1 MDISVIAIGDELLI
15 GQVTDTNSGW
25 IARHINPLGWRVK
38 SVRVI
43 GDDSTEIFKAID
55 DAFAETDI
63 VLTTGGLG
71 PTKDDITKET
81 LCRYF
86 GGEMIYDK
94 SVEANVLEVV
104 ASRNLKINSLTAA
117 QAYVPSSCR
126 VIQNRVGTAP
136 IMWFEKDNKVLVSM
150 PGVPFETEAM
160 MTSEVIPQLYK
171 RFCSDEYIM
180 HRTFV
185 VIDYS
190 ESLLAMRLA
199 DFEKGIPPYIKLAYL
214 PKPGIIRLRFSGIS
228 KHTDILE
235 REINSLSEKLCEIL
249 GDSIISTEDK
259 PISAIAG
266 DMLKKKN
273 LTLATAESCTGG
285 NIAHEIT
292 EIPGSSDYFMGSV
305 VSYANYV
312 KSSLLNVGK
321 DILDTVGAVSRET
334 VEQMATGVA
343 ALMNVNC
350 AVATSGIAG
359 PGGGTPEKPVGTV
372 WISVFCNGK
381 ITTELHKFGGTR
393 ERVIERATTAALIM
407 LVKSLRSN
415 E

>member
-25 IARHINPLGWRVK
+25 IARHINPLGWNVK

-43 GDDSTEIFKAID
+43 GDDSSEIFRAID
-55 DAFAETDI
+55 DAFGETDI

-86 GGEMIYDK
+86 GGEMVYDK

-104 ASRNLKINSLTAA
+104 ASRNLKINPLTAA

-126 VIQNRVGTAP
+126 VIQNKVGTAP
-136 IMWFEKDNKVLVSM
+136 VMWFERDNKVLVSM
-150 PGVPFETEAM
+150 PGVPFETETM
-160 MTSEVIPQLYK
+160 MTSEVIPQLYR
-171 RFCSDEYIM
+171 RFCSDEHIM

-199 DFEKGIPPYIKLAYL
+199 DFEKSMPSYIKLAYL
-214 PKPGIIRLRFSGIS
+214 PKPGIIRLRLSGIS
-228 KHTDILE
+228 KYMDMLE
-235 REINSLSEKLCEIL
+235 KDMDSLSEKLCDIL
-249 GDSIISTEDK
+249 GGSIISTEDK

-266 DMLKKKN
+266 DMLKRRN
-273 LTLATAESCTGG
+273 FTFATAESCTGG

-312 KSSLLNVGK
+312 KSSLLNVGE
-321 DILDTVGAVSRET
+321 DILNTVGAVSRET
-334 VEQMATGVA
+334 VEQMAAGVA
-343 ALMNVNC
+343 VLMNVNC

-359 PGGGTPEKPVGTV
+359 PGGGSPEKPVGTV
-372 WISVFCNGK
+372 WISVFCDGK
-381 ITTELHKFGGTR
+381 ITTELHKFGGSR
-393 ERVIERATTAALIM
+393 ERVIERATTAALVM
-407 LVKSLRSN
+407 LVKSLRTN
-415 E
+415 K